1 MFLLGLVTAAPEAP
15 ARPVVEAL
23 NAIYDV
29 YSDCEFAY
37 DKPVFVELGFLKH
50 LEAAQKGVRTLV
62 PSSSSSPPA
71 PCLTDGLCAGAE
83 NRQEAISG
91 A

>member
-1 MFLLGLVTAAPEAP
+1 MFLLGLINAAPEAP

-29 YSDCEFAY
+29 YSDAGFAY

-50 LEAAQKGVRTLV
+50 LEAVQKNVRTLV
-62 PSSSSSPPA
+62 LQIGRA
-71 PCLTDGLCAGAE
+71 HV
-83 NRQEAISG
+83 
-91 A
+91 